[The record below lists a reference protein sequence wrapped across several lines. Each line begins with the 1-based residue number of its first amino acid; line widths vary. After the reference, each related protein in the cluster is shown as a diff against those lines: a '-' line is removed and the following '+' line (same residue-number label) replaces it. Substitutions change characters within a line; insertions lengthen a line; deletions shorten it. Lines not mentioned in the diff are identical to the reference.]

1 MSTKRSP
8 CDPTPVSRRTTDR
21 LRDIANACEAVAR
34 YTRRVDTDDE
44 IVFDAIRA
52 RLIEIGE
59 AVKDLDEA
67 TRAAPGIPWAEIA
80 GMRDYL
86 AHRYFDT
93 THAIVIT
100 TARSD
105 VPLLAAAVQRMRS
118 READASAKP

>member
-1 MSTKRSP
+1 
-8 CDPTPVSRRTTDR
+8 VSRRATER
-21 LRDIANACEAVAR
+21 LRDIAAACEAVAR
-34 YTRRVDTDDE
+34 YEQRIDSDDE

-59 AVKDLDEA
+59 AVKDLSEA
-67 TRAAPGIPWAEIA
+67 ATAAEPGIPWAEIA

-93 THAIVIT
+93 THAIVMA

-105 VPLLAAAVQRMRS
+105 VPLLAAAVRRMLT
-118 READASAKP
+118 RETDSSARR

>member
-1 MSTKRSP
+1 MSRKTSE
-8 CDPTPVSRRTTDR
+8 R
-21 LRDIANACEAVAR
+21 LQDIAAACEAVAR
-34 YTRRVDTDDE
+34 YARRIDSDDE

-59 AVKDLDEA
+59 AVKDLSDAA
-67 TRAAPGIPWAEIA
+67 TAAEPSIPWSEIA

-105 VPLLAAAVQRMRS
+105 VPLLAAAVRRMQS
-118 READASAKP
+118 RETHAPTEP

>member
-1 MSTKRSP
+1 MNRHTSE
-8 CDPTPVSRRTTDR
+8 R
-21 LRDIANACEAVAR
+21 LQDIAAACEAVAR
-34 YTRRVDTDDE
+34 YERRIDSDDE

-59 AVKDLDEA
+59 AVKGLSEA
-67 TRAAPGIPWAEIA
+67 ATAIPWAEIA

-93 THAIVIT
+93 THAIVMT

-118 READASAKP
+118 RERDASTRH

>member
-1 MSTKRSP
+1 MSRHTAE
-8 CDPTPVSRRTTDR
+8 R
-21 LRDIANACEAVAR
+21 LQDIVTACEAIAR
-34 YTRRVDTDDE
+34 YEKRIDCDDE

-59 AVKDLDEA
+59 AVKDLGVELAA
-67 TRAAPGIPWAEIA
+67 TEPGIPWTEIA

-93 THAIVIT
+93 THALVMT

-105 VPLLAAAVQRMRS
+105 VPLRAAAIQRMRS
-118 READASAKP
+118 READASAKS

>member
-1 MSTKRSP
+1 M
-8 CDPTPVSRRTTDR
+8 SRRTTDR
-21 LRDIANACEAVAR
+21 LRDIANAREAVAR
-34 YTRRVDTDDE
+34 YTRRIDTDDE

-67 TRAAPGIPWAEIA
+67 TKEAEPGIPWAEIA

-93 THAIVIT
+93 THAVVMT

-105 VPLLAAAVQRMRS
+105 VPQLAAAAQRLLLRKS
-118 READASAKP
+118 ASSAS

>member
-1 MSTKRSP
+1 MSRHTSE
-8 CDPTPVSRRTTDR
+8 R
-21 LRDIANACEAVAR
+21 LEDIASACDAVAR
-34 YTRRVDTDDE
+34 YERRIDSDDE

-59 AVKDLDEA
+59 AVKGLSEA
-67 TRAAPGIPWAEIA
+67 ATAAEPGIPWAEIA

-93 THAIVIT
+93 THAIVMT

-118 READASAKP
+118 RERDASTKR

>member
-1 MSTKRSP
+1 M
-8 CDPTPVSRRTTDR
+8 SRRLSER
-21 LRDIANACEAVAR
+21 RRDIVRACEAIAR
-34 YTRRVDTDDE
+34 YEQRVDSDDE

-59 AVKDLDEA
+59 AVKDLGEA
-67 TRAAPGIPWAEIA
+67 AVATEPEIPWTEIA

-93 THAIVIT
+93 THAIVMT

-105 VPLLAAAVQRMRS
+105 VPLLASAARRMLA
-118 READASAKP
+118 REATPPPKL